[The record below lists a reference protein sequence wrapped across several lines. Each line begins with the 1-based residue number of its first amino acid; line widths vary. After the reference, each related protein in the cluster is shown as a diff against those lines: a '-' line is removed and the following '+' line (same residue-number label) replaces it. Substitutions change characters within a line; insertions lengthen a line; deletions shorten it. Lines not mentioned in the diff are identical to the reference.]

1 VLSYST
7 TSSSTMFTK
16 SSNPR
21 RVPTTSC
28 GKVGGQS
35 CVGCLKTIFVSWNSA
50 GNLNSNYN
58 SARRVATITARYI
71 GLILPS
77 KMIWAR
83 DTKEMLS
90 IWADRKRPTNDGDG
104 FRRKRQ
110 NVGTQVPNGVCK
122 NVHGIQMTLLMI
134 LLACE
139 TDGFRYM

>member
-1 VLSYST
+1 
-7 TSSSTMFTK
+7 
-16 SSNPR
+16 
-21 RVPTTSC
+21 
-28 GKVGGQS
+28 
-35 CVGCLKTIFVSWNSA
+35 
-50 GNLNSNYN
+50 
-58 SARRVATITARYI
+58 VATITARYM

-110 NVGTQVPNGVCK
+110 NVGTQVPNEVCK

-139 TDGFRYM
+139 TDGFRYLHVKCKIPVRKKQTDQFHIKMSISVANPHHIDAHPDPDFHFDADPDLTFQ